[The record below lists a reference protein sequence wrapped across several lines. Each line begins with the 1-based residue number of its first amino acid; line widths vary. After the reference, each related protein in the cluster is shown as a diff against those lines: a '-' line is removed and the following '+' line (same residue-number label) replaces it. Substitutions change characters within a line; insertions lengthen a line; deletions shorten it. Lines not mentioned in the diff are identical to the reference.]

1 MIKTIQYVSLS
12 ILLTIFLEGL
22 LTMGTAFNFNSYGV
36 FAWLVQAII
45 LTTVVTTALRIRQEQ
60 GD

>member
-1 MIKTIQYVSLS
+1 MIKTIQYVSLG
-12 ILLTIFLEGL
+12 ILLTIFIEGL
-22 LTMGTAFNFNSYGV
+22 LTMGWAFNFNSYGV
-36 FAWLVQAII
+36 FAWLVQATI

>member
-12 ILLTIFLEGL
+12 ILLTIFLEGF
-22 LTMGTAFNFNSYGV
+22 LTLGWAFNFNKYGV

>member
-1 MIKTIQYVSLS
+1 MIKTIQYVSLG
-12 ILLTIFLEGL
+12 ILLTIFIEGL

-36 FAWLVQAII
+36 FAWLVQATI
-45 LTTVVTTALRIRQEQ
+45 LITVVTTALRIRQEQ

>member
-1 MIKTIQYVSLS
+1 MIKTIQYVSLG

-22 LTMGTAFNFNSYGV
+22 LTMGTAFDFNSYGV
-36 FAWLVQAII
+36 FAWLVQTTI
-45 LTTVVTTALRIRQEQ
+45 LITVVTTALRIRQEQ

>member
-1 MIKTIQYVSLS
+1 MIKTIQYVSLG
-12 ILLTIFLEGL
+12 ILLTITIEGL

-36 FAWLVQAII
+36 FAWLVKAII

>member
-1 MIKTIQYVSLS
+1 MIKTIQYVSLG

-22 LTMGTAFNFNSYGV
+22 LTMGAAFNFNSYGI
-36 FAWLVQAII
+36 FAWLMQAVI
-45 LTTVVTTALRIRQEQ
+45 LTAVVTTVLRIRQEQ

>member
-1 MIKTIQYVSLS
+1 MIKTIQYVSLG
-12 ILLTIFLEGL
+12 ILLTIFIEGL

-45 LTTVVTTALRIRQEQ
+45 LITVVTTALRIRQEQ

>member
-1 MIKTIQYVSLS
+1 MIKTIQYVSLG
-12 ILLTIFLEGL
+12 ILLTITIEGL

-36 FAWLVQAII
+36 FAWLVQSII

>member
-1 MIKTIQYVSLS
+1 MIKTIQYVSLG

-22 LTMGTAFNFNSYGV
+22 LTMGTAFDFNSYGV
-36 FAWLVQAII
+36 FAWLVQATI
-45 LTTVVTTALRIRQEQ
+45 LITVVTTALRIRQEQ

>member
-22 LTMGTAFNFNSYGV
+22 LTMGWAFNFNKYGA

>member
-1 MIKTIQYVSLS
+1 MIKTIQYVSLG

-36 FAWLVQAII
+36 FAWLVQATI
-45 LTTVVTTALRIRQEQ
+45 LITVVTTALRIRQEQ

>member
-22 LTMGTAFNFNSYGV
+22 LTMGWAFNFNKYGV

>member
-22 LTMGTAFNFNSYGV
+22 LTMGWAFDFNKYGV

>member
-1 MIKTIQYVSLS
+1 MIKTIQYVSLG

>member
-1 MIKTIQYVSLS
+1 MIKTIQYVSLG

-22 LTMGTAFNFNSYGV
+22 LTMGWAFNFNKYGV

>member
-1 MIKTIQYVSLS
+1 MIKTIQYVSLG
-12 ILLTIFLEGL
+12 ILLTIFIEGL

>member
-12 ILLTIFLEGL
+12 ILLTIFLEGF
-22 LTMGTAFNFNSYGV
+22 LTLGWAFNFNKYGV

-45 LTTVVTTALRIRQEQ
+45 LTAVVTTALRIRQEQ

>member
-1 MIKTIQYVSLS
+1 MIKTIQYVSLG
-12 ILLTIFLEGL
+12 ILLTITIEGL

>member
-22 LTMGTAFNFNSYGV
+22 LTMGWAFDFNKYGV

-45 LTTVVTTALRIRQEQ
+45 LTTVVTTSLRIRQEQ

>member
-1 MIKTIQYVSLS
+1 MIKTIQYVSLG

-22 LTMGTAFNFNSYGV
+22 LTMGCAFNFNNYGV
-36 FAWLVQAII
+36 FAWLVQATI
-45 LTTVVTTALRIRQEQ
+45 LITVVTTALRIRQEQ

>member
-22 LTMGTAFNFNSYGV
+22 LTMGWAFNFNKYGV

-45 LTTVVTTALRIRQEQ
+45 LTTVVTTALRIRQEE
-60 GD
+60 GE